1 MTPQYCSEPMDLVPG
16 YCPSESRIWGQSAV
30 QRVERFP
37 QTGEICMQLTHNAK
51 KGEVGKKLKHKL
63 GRPKTFYMAYCQKN
77 FAIIEWT

>member
-1 MTPQYCSEPMDLVPG
+1 
-16 YCPSESRIWGQSAV
+16 
-30 QRVERFP
+30 
-37 QTGEICMQLTHNAK
+37 MQLTHNAK